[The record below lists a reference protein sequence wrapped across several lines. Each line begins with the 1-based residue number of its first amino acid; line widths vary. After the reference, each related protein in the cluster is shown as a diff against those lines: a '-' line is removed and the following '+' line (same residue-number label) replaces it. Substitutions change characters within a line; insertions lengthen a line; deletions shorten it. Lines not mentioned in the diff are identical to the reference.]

1 MPGCF
6 RPRGAESG
14 RKVGSIESREPF
26 TGLMRSTTRRVMPI
40 AVLATMLVIVVA
52 VTPVRLAM
60 PIAIYPVA
68 ILVSIAI
75 MISVGSMVRRNDA
88 AR

>member
-1 MPGCF
+1 MF
-6 RPRGAESG
+6 
-14 RKVGSIESREPF
+14 
-26 TGLMRSTTRRVMPI
+26 
-40 AVLATMLVIVVA
+40 VIVVA
-52 VTPVRLAM
+52 VTPVSLAM

-75 MISVGSMVRRNDA
+75 MVCVGSMVRRNDA